1 MGWSEDPGPPNG
13 GEIPRHFL
21 YQGDHSMNE
30 KCLSVFIDES
40 GDFGPYEPHA
50 PYYLVAMVFHDQS
63 IDIRENIISFE
74 THLTNLGYPH
84 HAVHTGPLIRRESVY
99 KNDLVENRKRLYSA
113 LFNFTRKLDI
123 KYACAIVKKSECS
136 DVIAL
141 TSKLSKELSAILR
154 DNAALLESYNRII
167 IYYDNGQIELT
178 KILISVF
185 STLYAH
191 VEFRRVKP
199 VEYKL
204 FQVADLICTTEL
216 LEEKVSFSR
225 SELEFFNN
233 KRDFRKNFLKSIRKK
248 RL

>member
-1 MGWSEDPGPPNG
+1 MS
-13 GEIPRHFL
+13 
-21 YQGDHSMNE
+21 E

-40 GDFGPYEPHA
+40 GDFGPYESHA
-50 PYYLVAMVFHDQS
+50 PYYLVAMVLHDQS
-63 IDIRENIISFE
+63 IDISENIRSFE

-99 KNDLVENRKRLYSA
+99 ESDLIENRKRLYSA

-123 KYACAIVKKSECS
+123 RYTCAIIKKAECP
-136 DVIAL
+136 DVITL
-141 TSKLSKELSAILR
+141 TSKLSKEIAAILR
-154 DNAALLESYNRII
+154 DNADYLDSYDRII

-178 KILISVF
+178 KILTSVF
-185 STLYAH
+185 STLYTH
-191 VEFRRVKP
+191 IEFRKVKP
-199 VEYKL
+199 VDYKL

-216 LEEKVSFSR
+216 LEEKAVFSR

-248 RL
+248 HL